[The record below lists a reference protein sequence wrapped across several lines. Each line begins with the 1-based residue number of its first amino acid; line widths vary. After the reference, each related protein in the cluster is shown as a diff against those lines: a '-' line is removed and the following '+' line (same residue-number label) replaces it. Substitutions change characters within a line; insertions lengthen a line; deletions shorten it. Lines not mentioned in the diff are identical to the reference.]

1 MKRRSPAKSRPT
13 SKRVTGGAL
22 RQRLPHHHPT
32 SRAER
37 IAAKVPFW
45 KLLGLKIERAGRTGS
60 AVRLKYRREFSN
72 SFTIHGGVIAGM
84 MDSAGAIAVAA
95 QHVPFDHFTTVEMK
109 VNYLRPGLDRDL
121 RCTAR
126 ILKMGK
132 TLIVVEADVF
142 GEGQHLAKGLI
153 TYMKID

>member
-1 MKRRSPAKSRPT
+1 MPS
-13 SKRVTGGAL
+13 
-22 RQRLPHHHPT
+22 
-32 SRAER
+32 
-37 IAAKVPFW
+37 W
-45 KLLGLKIERAGRTGS
+45 NLLGLEIERAGRTGA
-60 AVRLKYRREFSN
+60 AVRLKYKRGFSN

-109 VNYLRPGLDRDL
+109 VNYLRPGLERDL

-126 ILKMGK
+126 VLKMGR
-132 TLIVVEADVF
+132 TLIIVEADVF
-142 GEGQHLAKGLI
+142 GEGQHLSRGLI